1 MHSAKKLV
9 DLPGTF
15 RDLENTL
22 QIEKYQLNL
31 FKPYVKHIYLVRLD
45 KLNLSEGISLSGNK
59 LFKLLPNIADAYR
72 ADQSII
78 VSFGGPWSNHLD
90 ALAAAGEGIG
100 GGFR

>member
-59 LFKLLPNIADAYR
+59 LFKLLPLYSRFAFLLITEKLI
-72 ADQSII
+72 S
-78 VSFGGPWSNHLD
+78 VG
-90 ALAAAGEGIG
+90 
-100 GGFR
+100 